1 MKRIENGYWLGKW
14 NRCGLQSTFLH
25 FLSFFKHMLQ
35 FSISCHSTVMFSLL
49 KCLSH
54 TSTYQKFKVPFKL
67 CFLYVAYSLTTKIYY
82 LYIALIIIQ
91 FVLHCVH
98 VFLLLLDCK
107 LLRGENHASYH
118 TAHMHIMWT
127 SGSILHQVKSFVS
140 TVKYHNKC
148 YHHYFLVLCF
158 LHCSFLIFVW
168 FSRLSDCN
176 KKWFSAISK
185 FSIFTLFLNPRLT
198 LFRGRNVPSFKMLQA
213 SGPSKQS

>member
-1 MKRIENGYWLGKW
+1 
-14 NRCGLQSTFLH
+14 
-25 FLSFFKHMLQ
+25 MLQ

-49 KCLSH
+49 KCPSH

-82 LYIALIIIQ
+82 LYIALIMIQ

-107 LLRGENHASYH
+107 LLRGENQASYH

-148 YHHYFLVLCF
+148 YHHYFLALF
-158 LHCSFLIFVW
+158 
-168 FSRLSDCN
+168 
-176 KKWFSAISK
+176 
-185 FSIFTLFLNPRLT
+185 FSIAVFSYLVDFLDYLIVIRSDFQQSPNSPYSLF
-198 LFRGRNVPSFKMLQA
+198 F
-213 SGPSKQS
+213 